1 MGSYAA
7 DDFKFIGTGDGHAE
21 DECIDIKAPCK
32 DGKETAKCP
41 RLEGK
46 ELKKGTNIQM
56 WKCHGEDNQ
65 AFEFVNGRIRNPP
78 TGLCLDIKA
87 DCKDGSDK
95 ADCERESVEDIK
107 KKIRRTCNCGHAG
120 KMMQMGLHRSRME
133 TKNLTS

>member
-41 RLEGK
+41 GLEGK
-46 ELKKGTNIQM
+46 ELTKGTNIQM

-65 AFEFVNGRIRNPP
+65 AFEFVNGRIRCTDRSVPGHQG
-78 TGLCLDIKA
+78 GLQRWLRQGRLRK
-87 DCKDGSDK
+87 GVS
-95 ADCERESVEDIK
+95 
-107 KKIRRTCNCGHAG
+107 RR
-120 KMMQMGLHRSRME
+120 S
-133 TKNLTS
+133 